1 MNIDRKKHWQFL
13 EDELKAETEEFNK
26 KFMTTAISLLKNSEE
41 MYVAQFIT
49 FKDGEM
55 IMKFPN
61 TRSLPRKGE
70 FLVCMVLPPNM
81 QNYHNWGVMTYR
93 DLYKER
99 YNSTEC
105 VCIWHAPTNDKN
117 YSLVGF
123 SKVSLDFAEYIKEI
137 PGVILTFGPQ
147 RPPIDYVMNLQRV
160 VEDYMSPSV
169 SKILDENYIQQEWEP
184 ILIKQESV
192 SDFVYT
198 QLNLTKSMILQGP
211 PGTGKTYM
219 IAELCARLCAE
230 GKSVLVTALTNK
242 ALMEIAVKPAL
253 KEFLDNKKILKTNIT
268 IDEHKEVPRLEPIK
282 HLSPIP
288 SALVLS
294 TYYIT
299 SGFAADIPTE
309 QPFDYVIMDEA
320 SQALLAMFAAC
331 RKMGKINLWVGD
343 INQLSPIVSLNGDR
357 IKFCGYQMLIEGLKL
372 LADNSS
378 FPIYQLTKTYRF
390 GKRAADY
397 TGLFYNNTLL
407 SIVSKEYNDLP
418 SLNKILCKDGGP
430 TLVLTDMPSGEY
442 TPQFATMLTTFLVG
456 SILNDNKKKD
466 IAVLTCM
473 RNTTRALQK
482 AITQNVGSSSNV
494 LIDTVA
500 RIQGLTTDITVFF
513 VPNTSYIRTLE
524 PHLFNVATSRA
535 REHTIIIADKNVLE
549 YPVIRPY
556 VRKYLE
562 RLKSDRSIYIPAKKK
577 DTDLL
582 HIPEHIRSVFRAP
595 SQEHN
600 EGKIASLDIYSHS
613 KRQ

>member
-26 KFMTTAISLLKNSEE
+26 KFMTTAISLLQNSEE
-41 MYVAQFIT
+41 MYVAQFVT

-61 TRSLPRKGE
+61 TRALPRKGE
-70 FLVCMVLPPNM
+70 FLVSMVLPAQL
-81 QNYHNWGVMTYR
+81 QNYHNWGTMTYR

-105 VCIWHAPTNDKN
+105 VCIWHSQTNDRN

-123 SKVSLDFAEYIKEI
+123 SKVSLEFAEYIKDT
-137 PGVILTFGPQ
+137 PGIILTFGPQ

-160 VEDYMSPSV
+160 VEDKISPNV
-169 SKILDENYIQQEWEP
+169 SKVLDDNYIKKDWEP
-184 ILIKQESV
+184 ILIKQDNV
-192 SDFVYT
+192 SSFAYT
-198 QLNLTKSMILQGP
+198 QLNLTDTMILQGP

-219 IAELCARLCAE
+219 IAELCARLCSE
-230 GKSVLVTALTNK
+230 GKSVLVTALTNR
-242 ALMEIAVKPAL
+242 ALMEIAEKPAVQSL
-253 KEFLDNKKILKTNIT
+253 LDEKKILKTNIT
-268 IDEHKEVPRLEPIK
+268 VDEHKESPKLEPIK
-282 HLSPIP
+282 HLAPIP

-299 SGFAADIPTE
+299 SGFAADLSIE

-320 SQALLAMFAAC
+320 SQALLSMFAASK
-331 RKMGKINLWVGD
+331 KMGKKNLWVGD

-357 IKFCGYQMLIEGLKL
+357 IKFCGYQNLIDGLQL

-378 FPIYQLTKTYRF
+378 SPIYQLTKTYRF
-390 GKRAADY
+390 GQRTANY
-397 TGLFYNNTLL
+397 TGTFYNGSLIANE
-407 SIVSKEYNDLP
+407 SRNFNDLP
-418 SLNKILCKDGGP
+418 SLQNILSNEGGP
-430 TLVLTDMPSGEY
+430 TLVLTDMPSGDY
-442 TPQFATMLTTFLVG
+442 TPQFATMLAAYLVG

-482 AITQNVGSSSNV
+482 AVVQNVGSHSNV

-500 RIQGLTTDITVFF
+500 RIQGLTTDVTVFF

-535 REHTIIIADKNVLE
+535 KEHTIIVADKNFLE
-549 YPVIRPY
+549 YPTIKPM
-556 VRKYLE
+556 VRKYLGK
-562 RLKSDRSIYIPAKKK
+562 LKAERSIY
-577 DTDLL
+577 
-582 HIPEHIRSVFRAP
+582 VP
-595 SQEHN
+595 SQKEERARIGQTFLLN
-600 EGKIASLDIYSHS
+600 
-613 KRQ
+613 